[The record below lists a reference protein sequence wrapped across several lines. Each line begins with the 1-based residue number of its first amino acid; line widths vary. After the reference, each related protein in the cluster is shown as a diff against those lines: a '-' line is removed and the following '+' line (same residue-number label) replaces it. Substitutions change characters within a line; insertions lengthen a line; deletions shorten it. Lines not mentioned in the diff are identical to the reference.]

1 MQWGLPHSL
10 GHYVDFGSAV
20 LTLALFPVDICLMR
34 FQLYGSDLPDFA
46 IDPVTAI
53 TTRCRNLSRP
63 ARPSRKANP
72 VQSGYTPMSCS
83 SHSDL
88 TVETEA
94 QQRVLRIAL
103 ALNATMFIVGLI
115 AGLLGQ
121 SSSLIADALDMLAD
135 AFAYAIA
142 LGAVGRSARFKAGT
156 ATLSG
161 SLLLLL
167 GVMVLLDVG
176 RRALLG
182 SEPES
187 AVMMAVA
194 FVSLLV
200 NATVLRMLRR
210 YREGEVHLRATWIF
224 TRVDVIANIGVIL
237 SGLLILLTGSRFPD
251 LVVGGAIGVYVVKEA
266 IEILSE
272 AREARAGE
280 ERDE

>member
-1 MQWGLPHSL
+1 
-10 GHYVDFGSAV
+10 
-20 LTLALFPVDICLMR
+20 MR
-34 FQLYGSDLPDFA
+34 CSCDSDLA
-46 IDPVTAI
+46 
-53 TTRCRNLSRP
+53 
-63 ARPSRKANP
+63 
-72 VQSGYTPMSCS
+72 
-83 SHSDL
+83 
-88 TVETEA
+88 VETEA

-103 ALNATMFIVGLI
+103 VLNATMFIVGLV

-121 SSSLIADALDMLAD
+121 SSSLIADALDMFAD
-135 AFAYAIA
+135 ASTYAIG
-142 LGAVGRSARFKAGT
+142 LGAVGRSARFKAGA

-200 NATVLRMLRR
+200 NANVFRMLGR

-224 TRVDVIANIGVIL
+224 TRVDVIANVGVML
-237 SGLLILLTGSRFPD
+237 SGLLVLLTGSRFPD
-251 LVVGGAIGVYVVKEA
+251 LVVGGAIGVYVMKEA
-266 IEILSE
+266 LEILGE
-272 AREARAGE
+272 AREARRAA
-280 ERDE
+280 

>member
-1 MQWGLPHSL
+1 
-10 GHYVDFGSAV
+10 
-20 LTLALFPVDICLMR
+20 
-34 FQLYGSDLPDFA
+34 
-46 IDPVTAI
+46 
-53 TTRCRNLSRP
+53 
-63 ARPSRKANP
+63 
-72 VQSGYTPMSCS
+72 MSCS

-142 LGAVGRSARFKAGT
+142 LGAVGRSARFKAGA

-237 SGLLILLTGSRFPD
+237 SGLLVLLTSSRFPD
-251 LVVGGAIGVYVVKEA
+251 LVVGGVIGVYVVKEA